1 MILVHQKF
9 LRYLLLFILIVL
21 INVYLGIYIDS
32 ELLKINCFPYETA
45 FENFRDEE
53 IEEDVLN
60 GFLYASENHPREKK
74 GQTDIDNQSSKEAIY
89 DVDIAKFSEYL
100 AMYFALDHTCTD
112 TELLDQNI
120 SFVKERQPEKFES
133 IQSKIEAMWTDA
145 VLFPVG
151 TIENTPEATV
161 DFTNSWRQSRTF
173 GGDRFHEGCDIMAS
187 LNERGIYPVYSVS
200 DGFVENIGWLRLG
213 GYRIGIRSEHG
224 VYFYYAHLSDYARD
238 FAIGEE
244 VKAGTLLG
252 FMGDTGY
259 SDIEGTTGNFPVHL
273 HFGIYFNDE
282 SGNEFSVNPFPLL
295 RYLNSTSFANYEN
308 CLGSE

>member
-1 MILVHQKF
+1 MHQKF
-9 LRYLLLFILIVL
+9 LRYLLLFMLIVL
-21 INVYLGIYIDS
+21 INVYLRIYIDS

-53 IEEDVLN
+53 VSEEVIHCFLN
-60 GFLYASENHPREKK
+60 DSVNTKASDLSEHQMELVRDADFTN
-74 GQTDIDNQSSKEAIY
+74 
-89 DVDIAKFSEYL
+89 FSEYL
-100 AMYFALDHTCTD
+100 TMYFALDHTCTN

-120 SFVKERQPEKFES
+120 AFVKEHQPEKFES

-151 TIENTPEATV
+151 TIENQPEATV

-224 VYFYYAHLSDYARD
+224 VYFYYAHLSDYAKD

-295 RYLNSTSFANYEN
+295 RYLNSTPFANYEN

>member
-1 MILVHQKF
+1 MILVHQKL
-9 LRYLLLFILIVL
+9 LRYLLFFMLIVL

-53 IEEDVLN
+53 VSEEVIHCFLN
-60 GFLYASENHPREKK
+60 DSGNTKASDLSEHQMELVRDADFTN
-74 GQTDIDNQSSKEAIY
+74 
-89 DVDIAKFSEYL
+89 FSEYL
-100 AMYFALDHTCTD
+100 AMYFALDHTCMD
-112 TELLDQNI
+112 AELLDQNI
-120 SFVKERQPEKFES
+120 SFVKEHQPEKFES

-151 TIENTPEATV
+151 TIENQPEATV

-213 GYRIGIRSEHG
+213 GYRIGIRSEHS
-224 VYFYYAHLSDYARD
+224 VYFYYAHLSDYAKD
-238 FAIGEE
+238 FQIGEE